1 MSGADDAASMPL
13 PRRQAVQRFSLV
25 RRNYKVSN
33 KISLAA
39 SAFWKSSVTNLFAD
53 ASNLEAA
60 RIKQNFSMDTGEAM
74 KSAEAYE
81 HEQGWDFEKAAMPY
95 VDSLYNTAYRMTR
108 NSEDAEDLVQETYL
122 KAYKYYDK
130 FEEGTNFKAW
140 LFKIMKNTFINNYRK
155 KKLTPH
161 KIDFSE
167 IEESYE
173 RVIQKNAPDLI
184 KDPESEI
191 FQDMMDEDVK
201 RALDSLPHDYKMVV
215 LLADI
220 EGFSYKEIAEILDCP
235 VGTVMSRLYRGRK
248 MLERTLLEY
257 ARKYGYI
264 RGTAEPAKMRSRKD
278 ETKGRKKKDQ
288 ADEETEVEEPEEN
301 EEEILFADED
311 EDAELE
317 LNDEEEQEF
326 GIE

>member
-1 MSGADDAASMPL
+1 
-13 PRRQAVQRFSLV
+13 
-25 RRNYKVSN
+25 
-33 KISLAA
+33 
-39 SAFWKSSVTNLFAD
+39 
-53 ASNLEAA
+53 
-60 RIKQNFSMDTGEAM
+60 M
-74 KSAEAYE
+74 KSVGSSE

-184 KDPESEI
+184 KDPETEI

-201 RALDSLPHDYKMVV
+201 RALDTLPHDYKMVV

-257 ARKYGYI
+257 AKKYGYI
-264 RGTAEPAKMRSRKD
+264 RGGEPAKMRSRKD
-278 ETKGRKKKDQ
+278 EQKAAAKKKGAAESD
-288 ADEETEVEEPEEN
+288 AAEETEEVSEEDELALLASDAFEEFEIEDENEPEE
-301 EEEILFADED
+301 F
-311 EDAELE
+311 EL
-317 LNDEEEQEF
+317 DR
-326 GIE
+326 